1 MFKYI
6 KLELEFT
13 SNYDPERYAK
23 FVDDVNN
30 IQGEEVLSKTR
41 DAKDFFTNQ
50 VVFVFDPANPYEL
63 KRARELVCM
72 FESADFGANVFG
84 CVFDGEKVCGTFSNT
99 QESRGHLIKV
109 D

>member
-13 SNYDPERYAK
+13 SNYDPERYAE

-30 IQGEEVLSKTR
+30 IHGREFLSKTH
-41 DAKDFFTNQ
+41 DAKDFFANPA
-50 VVFVFDPANPYEL
+50 VFFFNPANLYEL
-63 KRARELVCM
+63 KKARELVCL

-84 CVFDGEKVCGTFSNT
+84 YVFDGVKVCGTFSNT
-99 QESRGHLIKV
+99 PESRGYLIKV